1 MPRRKVGIVIGQLRR
16 EGYSCLDSLLSKVKF
31 PGLLGG
37 GEPIGLHVDA
47 APGGSAATREV
58 NVVVSGVSV
67 SVVFLGLA

>member
-37 GEPIGLHVDA
+37 GLHVAQDRVINEKN
-47 APGGSAATREV
+47 GSSIIHTTEKI
-58 NVVVSGVSV
+58 
-67 SVVFLGLA
+67 

>member
-1 MPRRKVGIVIGQLRR
+1 MPRRKVGIVIGQPRR
-16 EGYSCLDSLLSKVKF
+16 EGYSCLDSLSKVKF